1 MLLRPEGPSSQPAYI
16 VFPSRIPPPRPAPAL
31 GTYPLLPKCTVGLQT
46 IYHLFVLRPLW
57 YSSPSVLMTPSLNF
71 TPVKIWFPPDPVSSV
86 CLNLKMSLMSYA
98 LLVPSFFF
106 FSFFFFHLFHH
117 VSLMLYIRAVPLNTR
132 NYKLPTKNGSNRH
145 SNHPLWQQDGQCSD
159 THECERH
166 WPAQSI
172 YHLLLVLWWGV
183 SRSAPCFFVC
193 LCVCLIVCLIVWILL
208 CFCLSSY
215 IPLKCLK
222 KKKSGKAAQAT
233 EERWAVFKMDR
244 NWTLSLIMFF
254 TLHSS
259 SSCYHCNNSP
269 LAGTLCR
276 LCVLWVMC
284 CNPKW
289 RLSRKK

>member
-1 MLLRPEGPSSQPAYI
+1 MHCWASDHLSSLCSQASLIFLAFSSHDTFLKFHPCQDLIPAWPCLI
-16 VFPSRIPPPRPAPAL
+16 RLSELKNVFDVI
-31 GTYPLLPKCTVGLQT
+31 C
-46 IYHLFVLRPLW
+46 
-57 YSSPSVLMTPSLNF
+57 SPCSIFL
-71 TPVKIWFPPDPVSSV
+71 
-86 CLNLKMSLMSYA
+86 
-98 LLVPSFFF
+98 F
-106 FSFFFFHLFHH
+106 FSFFFFHH
-117 VSLMLYIRAVPLNTR
+117 VSLMFYIRAVPLNTR

-145 SNHPLWQQDGQCSD
+145 SNHPLWQ
-159 THECERH
+159 
-166 WPAQSI
+166 
-172 YHLLLVLWWGV
+172 
-183 SRSAPCFFVC
+183 
-193 LCVCLIVCLIVWILL
+193 CVCLIVCLIVWILL

-222 KKKSGKAAQAT
+222 KKSGKAAQAT

-244 NWTLSLIMFF
+244 NWTLSRIMFF

-289 RLSRKK
+289 RSSRKK

>member
-1 MLLRPEGPSSQPAYI
+1 MLSL
-16 VFPSRIPPPRPAPAL
+16 F
-31 GTYPLLPKCTVGLQT
+31 
-46 IYHLFVLRPLW
+46 HL
-57 YSSPSVLMTPSLNF
+57 
-71 TPVKIWFPPDPVSSV
+71 
-86 CLNLKMSLMSYA
+86 
-98 LLVPSFFF
+98 SFFSHF
-106 FSFFFFHLFHH
+106 FSFHLFHH
-117 VSLMLYIRAVPLNTR
+117 VSLMFYIRAVPLYTR

-159 THECERH
+159 THKCERH

-183 SRSAPCFFVC
+183 SRSAPCFFCLFVC
-193 LCVCLIVCLIVWILL
+193 LFDCLLDCLNPSVFPSLFL
-208 CFCLSSY
+208 HSFKM
-215 IPLKCLK
+215 PKK

-289 RLSRKK
+289 RSSRKK